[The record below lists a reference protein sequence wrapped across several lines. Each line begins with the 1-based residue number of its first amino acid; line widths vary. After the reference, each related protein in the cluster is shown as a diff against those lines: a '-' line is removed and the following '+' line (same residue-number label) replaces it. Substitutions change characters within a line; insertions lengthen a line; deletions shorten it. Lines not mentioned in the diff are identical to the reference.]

1 MNKTKKQKSLLF
13 IVLLIIV
20 ISYILIKREKEPVQS
35 LYHINKVPNLE
46 SVDIDG
52 RTIKSSNFTG
62 KKLYIQFINS
72 FFQPD
77 IILFKTVY
85 EKWSSEDLYFL
96 GIISNSNVLNH
107 KEKSN
112 FKRITLIEKDFDA
125 FCRKFNVTKNNGF
138 YFIVDEKGIIVSSGQ
153 NDLGYEKGPKIFLKK
168 FIKGDFFSISEFI
181 RENENIN
188 KLRWFSQASKLINDQ
203 KNKNYFLISLFTKI
217 CNSCSG
223 GEILRALDKINK
235 KDKNKSMYI
244 LCILNRSKFRD
255 KDIPILKSQLKIDFP
270 TIIADYNLNKKWD
283 SLIKR
288 YNEDLLT
295 DIIFLLDESGKI
307 IKVADRTCK
316 CLPSFF
322 NHVNSLIEE
331 EEGE

>member
-1 MNKTKKQKSLLF
+1 
-13 IVLLIIV
+13 
-20 ISYILIKREKEPVQS
+20 
-35 LYHINKVPNLE
+35 
-46 SVDIDG
+46 
-52 RTIKSSNFTG
+52 
-62 KKLYIQFINS
+62 
-72 FFQPD
+72 
-77 IILFKTVY
+77 
-85 EKWSSEDLYFL
+85 
-96 GIISNSNVLNH
+96 
-107 KEKSN
+107 
-112 FKRITLIEKDFDA
+112 
-125 FCRKFNVTKNNGF
+125 
-138 YFIVDEKGIIVSSGQ
+138 
-153 NDLGYEKGPKIFLKK
+153 
-168 FIKGDFFSISEFI
+168 
-181 RENENIN
+181 
-188 KLRWFSQASKLINDQ
+188 
-203 KNKNYFLISLFTKI
+203 
-217 CNSCSG
+217 
-223 GEILRALDKINK
+223 
-235 KDKNKSMYI
+235 MYI